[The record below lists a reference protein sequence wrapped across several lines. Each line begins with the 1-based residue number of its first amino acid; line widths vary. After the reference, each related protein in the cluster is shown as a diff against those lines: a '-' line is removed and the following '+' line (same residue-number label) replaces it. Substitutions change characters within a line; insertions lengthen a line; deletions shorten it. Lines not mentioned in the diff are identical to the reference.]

1 MQGVWRKRAAY
12 SRSVPSGESLQVGSS
27 VQVSSSPCILFFD
40 EIESVFKNRRKME
53 SGSGVSE
60 QILSQLLLQIDN
72 VHHRNLRS
80 DSDRQEFV
88 FIIGATNLPEVSL
101 MRWIDG

>member
-1 MQGVWRKRAAY
+1 M
-12 SRSVPSGESLQVGSS
+12 P
-27 VQVSSSPCILFFD
+27 SSPCILFFD

-53 SGSGVSE
+53 SESGVSE

-88 FIIGATNLPEVSL
+88 FIIGATNLPEVL
-101 MRWIDG
+101 LVK